1 MRIAI
6 TKIAAAAC
14 AVALSCMFVGCA
26 QAPSSGTAASSEAAS
41 GGSQP
46 AANSSSTATS
56 SAAATTSSA
65 TTSTPESASSET
77 TAQDT
82 TLDRETITQ
91 VALLQSLLQGDYYGS
106 ISIGDLKKHGDV
118 GIGTFDKLNGEL
130 IMVDGVLYRA
140 KGDGT
145 VEVPSDSETIPFSN
159 VTFFDA
165 DATQAVENVSSFKD
179 LTAILDAKVADLS
192 PNQFYFARVD
202 GMFSQMN
209 VRSEYAQEEPYK
221 PLVEVLET
229 DQTFFDYEN
238 VEGTVIA
245 LYCPDY
251 MKELNNAGWHLHFVS
266 KDGTKGGHVLDLAVE
281 KADVAW
287 DATSRFEM
295 LLPNEEFFDGIDF
308 TKDRSEEVK
317 KAETNE

>member
-1 MRIAI
+1 MGTTINKLSKTAL
-6 TKIAAAAC
+6 AAVFAC
-14 AVALSCMFVGCA
+14 ALAGCG
-26 QAPSSGTAASSEAAS
+26 QV
-41 GGSQP
+41 
-46 AANSSSTATS
+46 
-56 SAAATTSSA
+56 
-65 TTSTPESASSET
+65 ASSET
-77 TAQDT
+77 TSTSSAAESSQSAST
-82 TLDRETITQ
+82 QAATVQETPSNRETISQ

-106 ISIGDLKKHGDV
+106 ISIGDLKKHGDI

-145 VEVPSDSETIPFSN
+145 VEVPADSETIPFSN

-165 DATQAVENVSSFKD
+165 DGTQSVEGVESFKA
-179 LTAILDAKVADLS
+179 LEEILNACVAELG
-192 PNQFYFARVD
+192 PNRFYFARVD
-202 GMFSQMN
+202 GTFSKVN

-238 VEGTVIA
+238 VEGTVVA

-266 KDGTKGGHVLDLAVE
+266 KDGTMGGHVLDLAVD
-281 KADVAW
+281 KAELAL
-287 DATSRFEM
+287 DATDNFEM
-295 LLPNEEFFDGIDF
+295 MLPDEDFFDGIDF

>member
-1 MRIAI
+1 MHTTLYKIAI
-6 TKIAAAAC
+6 AALAAALAC
-14 AVALSCMFVGCA
+14 VLAGCG
-26 QAPSSGTAASSEAAS
+26 QAASS
-41 GGSQP
+41 GS
-46 AANSSSTATS
+46 S
-56 SAAATTSSA
+56 
-65 TTSTPESASSET
+65 SASSSSGSASANAASSQET
-77 TAQDT
+77 TT
-82 TLDRETITQ
+82 NRETVAQ

-106 ISIGDLKKHGDV
+106 VSIGDLKKHGDI

-165 DATQAVENVSSFKD
+165 DVTQAVENIGSFKD
-179 LTAILDAKVADLS
+179 LEKILDAKVNELG
-192 PNQFYFARVD
+192 PNCFYFARVD
-202 GMFSQMN
+202 GTFPKMN
-209 VRSEYAQEEPYK
+209 VRSEYAQQEPYK
-221 PLVEVLET
+221 PLVEVLKT

-238 VEGTVIA
+238 VEGTVVA

-266 KDGTKGGHVLDLAVE
+266 KDGTKGGHVLDLAVD
-281 KADVAW
+281 KANIAW
-287 DATSRFEM
+287 DHTDNFEM
-295 LLPNEEFFDGIDF
+295 MLPNEDFFNAIDF

>member
-1 MRIAI
+1 MQTTIA
-6 TKIAAAAC
+6 KIAAAAC
-14 AVALSCMFVGCA
+14 AAALTCTIAGCG
-26 QAPSSGTAASSEAAS
+26 QTPSSG
-41 GGSQP
+41 
-46 AANSSSTATS
+46 
-56 SAAATTSSA
+56 SA
-65 TTSTPESASSET
+65 SASSDAGSASAEAT
-77 TAQDT
+77 STQEATA
-82 TLDRETITQ
+82 DRETVTQ

-106 ISIGDLKKHGDV
+106 VSIGDLKKRGDV

-145 VEVPSDSETIPFSN
+145 VEVPDDSETIPFSN

-165 DATQAVENVSSFKD
+165 DETQAVEGVGSFDD
-179 LTAILDAKVADLS
+179 LAAILDAKVDELG
-192 PNQFYFARVD
+192 PNRFYFARVD
-202 GMFSQMN
+202 GVFSRMS

-221 PLVEVLET
+221 PLVDVLET
-229 DQTFFDYEN
+229 DQTFFDFEN
-238 VEGTVIA
+238 VEGTVVA

-287 DATSRFEM
+287 DGTDRFEM
-295 LLPNEEFFDGIDF
+295 LLPDEDFFDGIDF